1 VLCIHGYRQNAEGF
15 KGKIGS
21 FRKIFKNKNVEFV
34 FLNAPHDV
42 PPDPNINTE
51 GKNYHKMW
59 VWEKI
64 IFNGILIFRGC

>member
-1 VLCIHGYRQNAEGF
+1 VLCIHGYRQNAEAF

-51 GKNYHKMW
+51 GIKKNCFLGDNIYNNDIHSN
-59 VWEKI
+59 I
-64 IFNGILIFRGC
+64 

>member
-1 VLCIHGYRQNAEGF
+1 VLCIHGFRQNAEGF

-51 GKNYHKMW
+51 GKIDQTKVRMRAR
-59 VWEKI
+59 I
-64 IFNGILIFRGC
+64 IIICNSNI